1 MDGGVTWSFELQ
13 EACGLRVGGRKQGAE
28 EIFRAKKAKVAKT
41 WRKFYDL
48 RGFAFR
54 QTLFGWLNKER

>member
-13 EACGLRVGGRKQGAE
+13 EACGLRVGGAKQGAE
-28 EIFRAKKAKVAKT
+28 EIFRAKIIKKKKVAKA

-48 RGFAFR
+48 HGLCI
-54 QTLFGWLNKER
+54 QTDIIMMVK